1 MAGFFCCRMTL
12 PLWYPVGGLPPA
24 LPSRRALTVPCGGLA
39 RFAAR
44 LPCLWFDFLPPIP
57 PTPFPGGE
65 GEDFFVF
72 LCKGLRPL
80 HPQHLTACGTYSPCR
95 CGTLWGACPRHP
107 CIKPF
112 AALIVFSAVVPG
124 GELAPGVAVSAGV
137 SGTLR
142 GACPLYRPP
151 TLPLV
156 CLFAPYPP
164 NPLPGGKGGFFVF
177 LCKGLRPLHPRHLTA
192 CGTCRTCQ
200 AGAQRGA
207 CPGDTGSTC
216 QSGIRQGLA
225 FGIAS
230 SPQNRQRHFPMSG
243 AGSQGEGGPGE
254 RNFGV

>member
-12 PLWYPVGGLPPA
+12 PLWYPVGGL
-24 LPSRRALTVPCGGLA
+24 
-39 RFAAR
+39 
-44 LPCLWFDFLPPIP
+44 
-57 PTPFPGGE
+57 
-65 GEDFFVF
+65 
-72 LCKGLRPL
+72 
-80 HPQHLTACGTYSPCR
+80 
-95 CGTLWGACPRHP
+95 
-107 CIKPF
+107 
-112 AALIVFSAVVPG
+112 
-124 GELAPGVAVSAGV
+124 APGVAVSASV
-137 SGTLR
+137 NGTLW

-164 NPLPGGKGGFFVF
+164 NPLPRQGRGRFFSLF
-177 LCKGLRPLHPRHLTA
+177 RRGLRPRHPCIKPFAALIVFATVVPGGGLAPGGTGYPCRCGTRREACLLCRPPTLPLVCCFAPYPPTPFPGGEGGDFLVYFAGGFAPGTPALNRLRHL
-192 CGTCRTCQ
+192 Q
-200 AGAQRGA
+200 SLPLWYPAGGA